1 MCCVFITPC
10 LFCPVLLLQFI
21 LNVRLDYRISCL
33 LSIFKR
39 EFDES
44 NSQSELSV
52 SGAVEGPNNM
62 PGWLNTEAANSKEE
76 DQRGADVSKC
86 FFLLFFS
93 GALDFEHIEEQAEG
107 IFGGR

>member
-1 MCCVFITPC
+1 M
-10 LFCPVLLLQFI
+10 
-21 LNVRLDYRISCL
+21 RLDYRISCL

-62 PGWLNTEAANSKEE
+62 PGWLSTKRPFPPNKETTEDFMFQNV
-76 DQRGADVSKC
+76 GV
-86 FFLLFFS
+86 FLFLFLRS
-93 GALDFEHIEEQAEG
+93 
-107 IFGGR
+107 FGF

>member
-1 MCCVFITPC
+1 M
-10 LFCPVLLLQFI
+10 
-21 LNVRLDYRISCL
+21 RLDYRISCL

-62 PGWLNTEAANSKEE
+62 PGWLNTKRLFPQNKETAEALTFQN
-76 DQRGADVSKC
+76 VL
-86 FFLLFFS
+86 FLFLFLRS
-93 GALDFEHIEEQAEG
+93 
-107 IFGGR
+107 FGF